1 MTPLRQRFLQD
12 LQIRNYAPNTIQ
24 AYLAGVL
31 RFVTHFRRSPDQ
43 LGAEHVR
50 DFQLHL
56 LQQRVSWSLF
66 NQTVCALRFFYA
78 VTLQRPGLVAM
89 IPYGKKPKPQPVV
102 LSPDE
107 VRRFFG
113 AVPPGRFLLM
123 LRACYACG
131 LRVSEVVSLK
141 VADIDSARMLLW
153 VRAGK
158 GRKDRCLPLSALL
171 LQELRDWWREQRPTD
186 WLFPGQS
193 GQGHVHVASLQHVC
207 QQASRAADLGKRVT
221 PHTLRHSYATHLLEA
236 GTDLLTIQKLLGHSN
251 LKTTAGYTHVSPE
264 KIHSTPSP
272 LDRLEGIPP
281 TQPHG

>member
-12 LQIRNYAPNTIQ
+12 LQIRNYAANTIQ
-24 AYLAGVL
+24 AYLAGLL

-78 VTLQRPGLVAM
+78 VTLQRPGIVAM

-107 VRRFFG
+107 VSRFFR

-123 LRACYACG
+123 LRASYACG

-158 GRKDRCLPLSALL
+158 GRKDRCVPLSTLL
-171 LQELRDWWREQRPTD
+171 LQELRDWWRKQRPTD

-193 GQGHVHVASLQHVC
+193 GQGHVHVTSLQHVC
-207 QQASRAADLGKRVT
+207 QQASLSADLGKRVT

>member
-1 MTPLRQRFLQD
+1 MTTLRQRFLQD
-12 LQIRNYAPNTIQ
+12 LQIRNYAPNTIL

-31 RFVTHFRRSPDQ
+31 RFVTHFRRSPDL

-56 LQQRVSWSLF
+56 LQQHVSWSLF

-78 VTLQRPGLVAM
+78 VTLQRPGIVAM

-107 VRRFFG
+107 VRRFFR

-123 LRACYACG
+123 LRASYACG

-158 GRKDRCLPLSALL
+158 GRKDRCVPLSALL
-171 LQELRDWWREQRPTD
+171 LQELRAWWLQQRPTD
-186 WLFPGQS
+186 WLFPGQTT
-193 GQGHVHVASLQHVC
+193 QRHVHVASLQHVC
-207 QQASRAADLGKRVT
+207 QQASLSADLGKRVT

-264 KIHSTPSP
+264 TIHSTPSP

>member
-31 RFVTHFRRSPDQ
+31 RFVTHFHRSPDQ
-43 LGAEHVR
+43 LGAEHIR

-56 LQQRVSWSLF
+56 LRQRVSWSLF
-66 NQTVCALRFFYA
+66 NQTVCALRFFYS

-89 IPYGKKPKPQPVV
+89 IPYGKKPKTQPVV

-107 VRRFFG
+107 VRRFFL
-113 AVPPGRFLLM
+113 AVPPGRFRLLV
-123 LRACYACG
+123 RTVYACG
-131 LRVSEVVSLK
+131 LRVSEVVGLK

-158 GRKDRCLPLSALL
+158 GRKDRCVPLSALL
-171 LQELRDWWREQRPTD
+171 LKELREWWRQQRPTD
-186 WLFPGQS
+186 WLFPGQT
-193 GQGHVHVASLQHVC
+193 QGHVHVASLQHVC
-207 QQASRAADLGKRVT
+207 QQASLSADLGKRVT
-221 PHTLRHSYATHLLEA
+221 PHTLRHSYATHLFEA